1 MKLEIKDVSYSFDG
15 KQNILEN
22 MNFHVDDGEFVTIL
36 GPSAAVKVHCS
47 T

>member
-22 MNFHVDDGEFVTIL
+22 MNFHVDDGEFVTNPWAIWQR
-36 GPSAAVKVHCS
+36 
-47 T
+47 